1 MPQLANLDL
10 ARILRD
16 LATSL
21 MRDTPPGRLSRTA
34 AATLSAL
41 DRLGPQ
47 RITTLARHES
57 VTQPAMTGLV
67 QRLEAAGLVE
77 RANDPD
83 DGRAS
88 RIAITAAGT
97 DALTTRRRGHDESI
111 AARLAHLSAEDRAA
125 LDAAAPAIT
134 TLTEHHADNSH

>member
-1 MPQLANLDL
+1 MSQLDL
-10 ARILRD
+10 AQILRD

-21 MRDTPPGRLSRTA
+21 IRDTPPGLSRTA

-47 RITTLARHES
+47 RITALAGYQS

-67 QRLEAAGLVE
+67 QRLEAAGLVV

-83 DGRAS
+83 DGRAAL
-88 RIAITAAGT
+88 IAITAAGI
-97 DALTTRRRGHDESI
+97 DALITRRRGHDESI
-111 AARLAHLSAEDRAA
+111 AARLAHLSADDRAA
-125 LDAAAPAIT
+125 LDAAAPAIAN
-134 TLTEHHADNSH
+134 LTENHADNSR